1 MLRAGLGPQRAKAM
15 HMALDLPAD
24 RKSLKGVGEVP
35 SWLTDEN
42 AAVLEK
48 APCMKGVV
56 LDKACRYCKP
66 TPRPKRATSD
76 ADAEAAEPKAGESSE
91 EQGGADGADV
101 G

>member
-1 MLRAGLGPQRAKAM
+1 
-15 HMALDLPAD
+15 MALDLPAD

-48 APCMKGVV
+48 APGMKGVV

-66 TPRPKRATSD
+66 TPRP
-76 ADAEAAEPKAGESSE
+76 
-91 EQGGADGADV
+91 
-101 G
+101 